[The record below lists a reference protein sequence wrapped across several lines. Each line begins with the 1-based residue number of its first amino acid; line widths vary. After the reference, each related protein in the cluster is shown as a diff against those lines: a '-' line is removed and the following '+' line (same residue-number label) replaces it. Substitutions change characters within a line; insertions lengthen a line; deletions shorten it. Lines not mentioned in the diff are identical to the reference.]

1 MERYAIPASGVPSI
15 TRSVRRILDAM
26 PVNDMRRR
34 AKTHGRQY
42 LALLIGLLLVGLTQ
56 APARAEVDPT
66 MLGRAIDAVV
76 QLSIVVRGVVD
87 GEEQVIWYAVGTGTV
102 VSPDGLILTNQHLIT
117 PTGVDEKLAELE
129 MQLAAEGK
137 SADLQVDADRFMVA
151 ISDGRHLPEPRYVAR
166 VAAEDADLDLAVLR
180 VEADAR
186 GAMIDTESLNLP
198 ALPLGSSDTVN
209 LGEPVHV
216 FGFPAIGSGSLTYTV
231 GIVSGFLFEE
241 GIDGTAWINTDA
253 VTSGGNSGGAAVN
266 DAGQLIGV
274 PTSGSALDCRVGD
287 TNRDGVIGQDD
298 VGCLPTG
305 GSLTQVRPIDLAR
318 PLLASVDAE
327 VSAQAGPQS
336 AASLAAGN
344 DEAAA
349 HLSAAAGC
357 AARGDWRCAANF
369 YGDALI
375 NAPDDPAIA
384 SSLYDAYLELGRQEA
399 AAGRLQSA
407 RSAFAGAVAT
417 DSSRPDAAMALERL
431 APYSR
436 AIVVDGFAGPERF
449 EVTSDG
455 DSTSAYDEGT
465 FSLHISE
472 PGLVSGFPLSEA
484 DLPLAGQDFAA
495 MLRIDET
502 TGDGMVTIETRTDP
516 AGRQW
521 VFAVD
526 PTDRT
531 WEVLEFDRDGAR
543 FVTWTGPYEYGAEG
557 SPRPLETV
565 ELRVRDGFPTLFVN
579 GVDVAAAASAVLPE
593 IGNRGHVSFGA
604 LMTSEGKV
612 PFSVS
617 FDEIGLY
624 ELA

>member
-1 MERYAIPASGVPSI
+1 MTGMG
-15 TRSVRRILDAM
+15 T
-26 PVNDMRRR
+26 R
-34 AKTHGRQY
+34 AKRGVQGFLTILVGV
-42 LALLIGLLLVGLTQ
+42 LLLAGLAQ
-56 APARAEVDPT
+56 APTRAEADPT

-87 GEEQVIWYAVGTGTV
+87 GEEQVIWYAVGSGTV

-117 PTGVDEKLAELE
+117 PAGVDEKLAELE
-129 MQLAAEGK
+129 TQLAGEGK
-137 SADLQVDADRFMVA
+137 SADLRVDAERFMIA
-151 ISDGRHLPEPRYVAR
+151 ISDGRQLPDPRYVAQ
-166 VAAEDADLDLAVLR
+166 VIAEDADLDLAVLR
-180 VEADAR
+180 IDADER
-186 GAMIDTESLNLP
+186 GTPLDPETLDLP
-198 ALPLGSSDTVN
+198 VLPLGSSDAVN
-209 LGEPVHV
+209 LGEAVHV
-216 FGFPAIGSGSLTYTV
+216 FGFPAIGSGSLTYTI

-274 PTSGSALDCRVGD
+274 PTSGSALDCRSGD
-287 TNRDGVIGQDD
+287 TNRDGVVGAED

-305 GSLTQVRPIDLAR
+305 GSLTQLRPIDLAR

-336 AASLAAGN
+336 SVSLGAATDDFAASL
-344 DEAAA
+344 
-349 HLSAAAGC
+349 SAAEGC
-357 AARGDWRCAANF
+357 VERGDWRCAANF
-369 YGDALI
+369 YGDAFT

-384 SSLYDAYLELGRQEA
+384 TSLYDAYLQLGWQEA
-399 AAGRLQSA
+399 AAGRLESA
-407 RSAFAGAVAT
+407 RSAFAGAIAT
-417 DSSRPDAAMALERL
+417 DSSRPDAAMALARL

-436 AIVVDGFAGPERF
+436 AIVVDNFTDSERF
-449 EVTSDG
+449 VATSDG
-455 DSTSAYDEGT
+455 ESTSAYDEGT

-495 MLRIDET
+495 LLRIDEA
-502 TGDGMVTIETRTDP
+502 TGDGMVTLETRSDP

-526 PTDRT
+526 PTRQT
-531 WEVLEFDRDGAR
+531 WEVLQFDTESAQ
-543 FVTWTGPYEYGAEG
+543 FVTSTGPYAYGTAG

-604 LMTSEGKV
+604 LMASEGKI

>member
-1 MERYAIPASGVPSI
+1 MTS
-15 TRSVRRILDAM
+15 
-26 PVNDMRRR
+26 MRTH
-34 AKTHGRQY
+34 AKTSARGF
-42 LALLIGLLLVGLTQ
+42 LAFLIGFFLLAALAQ
-56 APARAEVDPT
+56 APVHAQADPA
-66 MLGRAIDAVV
+66 MLGNAIDAVV

-87 GEEQVIWYAVGTGTV
+87 GEEQLIWYAVGSGTV
-102 VSPDGLILTNQHLIT
+102 VSPDGLILTNHHLIT
-117 PTGVDEKLAELE
+117 PAGIDEKLAELDT
-129 MQLAAEGK
+129 QLAVEGK
-137 SADLQVDADRFMVA
+137 NADLRVEAERLMIAV
-151 ISDGRHLPEPRYVAR
+151 SDGRHLPDPRYMAR
-166 VAAEDADLDLAVLR
+166 VIAEDADLDLAVLR
-180 VEADAR
+180 IDSDER
-186 GAMIDTESLNLP
+186 GTPLDSETLDLP
-198 ALPLGSSDTVN
+198 VLSLGSSDAVN
-209 LGEPVHV
+209 LGETVHV
-216 FGFPAIGSGSLTYTV
+216 FGFPAIGSGSLTYTI

-266 DAGQLIGV
+266 NAGQLVGV
-274 PTSGSALDCRVGD
+274 PTSGSALDCRKGD
-287 TNRDGVIGQDD
+287 TNRDGVVGEDD

-305 GSLTQVRPIDLAR
+305 GSLTQLRPIDLAR

-327 VSAQAGPQS
+327 VSAEAGLQS
-336 AASLAAGN
+336 TASIAAGA
-344 DEAAA
+344 DDLATS
-349 HLSAAAGC
+349 LSAAEGC
-357 AARGDWRCAANF
+357 AERGDWRCAANF
-369 YGDALI
+369 YGDALT

-384 SSLYDAYLELGRQEA
+384 TSLYDAYLELGRQEA

-407 RSAFAGAVAT
+407 RSAFAGAVAI

-455 DSTSAYDEGT
+455 ESTSAYAEGA

-484 DLPLAGQDFAA
+484 DDPLAGEHFAA
-495 MLRIDET
+495 LLRIDRAS
-502 TGDGMVTIETRTDP
+502 GDGMVTIETRTDP
-516 AGRQW
+516 AGGQW

-526 PTDRT
+526 PTQQT
-531 WEVLEFDRDGAR
+531 WEVLQFETESAR
-543 FVTWTGPYEYGAEG
+543 FVTKIGPYAFGTGG
-557 SPRPLETV
+557 SPQPLETV
-565 ELRVRDGFPTLFVN
+565 ELQVRDGFPLLLVN

-593 IGNRGHVSFGA
+593 IGNRGNVSFGA
-604 LMTSEGKV
+604 LMASEGKI

>member
-1 MERYAIPASGVPSI
+1 
-15 TRSVRRILDAM
+15 
-26 PVNDMRRR
+26 
-34 AKTHGRQY
+34 
-42 LALLIGLLLVGLTQ
+42 
-56 APARAEVDPT
+56 

-87 GEEQVIWYAVGTGTV
+87 GEEQVIWYAVGSGTV

-117 PTGVDEKLAELE
+117 PAGVDEKLAELE
-129 MQLAAEGK
+129 TQLAGEGK
-137 SADLQVDADRFMVA
+137 SADLRVDAERFMIA
-151 ISDGRHLPEPRYVAR
+151 ISDGRQLPDPRYVAQ
-166 VAAEDADLDLAVLR
+166 VIAEDSDLDLAVLR
-180 VEADAR
+180 IDADER
-186 GAMIDTESLNLP
+186 GAPLDPETLDLP
-198 ALPLGSSDTVN
+198 VLPLGSSDAVN
-209 LGEPVHV
+209 LGEAVHV
-216 FGFPAIGSGSLTYTV
+216 FGFPAIGSGSLTYTI

-274 PTSGSALDCRVGD
+274 PTSGSALDCRAGD
-287 TNRDGVIGQDD
+287 TNRDGVVGAED

-305 GSLTQVRPIDLAR
+305 GSLTQLRPIDLAR

-327 VSAQAGPQS
+327 VLAPAGPQS
-336 AASLAAGN
+336 SVSLGAATDDFAASL
-344 DEAAA
+344 
-349 HLSAAAGC
+349 SAAEGC
-357 AARGDWRCAANF
+357 VARGDWRCAANF
-369 YGDALI
+369 YGDALTR
-375 NAPDDPAIA
+375 APDNPTIA
-384 SSLYDAYLELGRQEA
+384 TSLYDAYLQLGRQEA
-399 AAGRLQSA
+399 AAGRLESA
-407 RSAFAGAVAT
+407 RSAFAGAIAT

-436 AIVVDGFAGPERF
+436 AIVVDNFAGPERF
-449 EVTSDG
+449 VATSDG
-455 DSTSAYDEGT
+455 DSTSAYEEGT

-484 DLPLAGQDFAA
+484 DDPLAGQDFAA
-495 MLRIDET
+495 LLRIDET
-502 TGDGMVTIETRTDP
+502 AGDGMVTLETRTDP
-516 AGRQW
+516 AGGQW

-526 PTDRT
+526 PTRQT
-531 WEVLEFDRDGAR
+531 WEVLRFDTESAQ
-543 FVTWTGPYEYGAEG
+543 FVTSTGPYTYGTAG

-565 ELRVRDGFPTLFVN
+565 ELRVRDGFPTLLVN

-604 LMTSEGKV
+604 LMASEGKI